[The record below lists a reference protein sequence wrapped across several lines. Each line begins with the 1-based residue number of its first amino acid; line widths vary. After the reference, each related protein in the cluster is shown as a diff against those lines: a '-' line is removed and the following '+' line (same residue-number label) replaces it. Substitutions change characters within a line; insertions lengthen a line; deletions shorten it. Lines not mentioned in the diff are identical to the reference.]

1 MTADVIWGEKYE
13 TVKRKRG
20 ENIREKGRKG
30 KEKRKG
36 KDKEKIRG

>member
-1 MTADVIWGEKYE
+1 MTADVIWGKNE

-30 KEKRKG
+30 KERRKG
-36 KDKEKIRG
+36 KDKEKIRS